1 MTIRD
6 ILEEGEINMILEAI
20 RAQEKKC
27 RGIAKRPIQGE
38 RVGEKEKLQG
48 WAFKAEA
55 LAELESKIAEMCN

>member
-27 RGIAKRPIQGE
+27 RGISKRPIQGF
-38 RVGEKEKLQG
+38 RAGEKEKLQE
-48 WAFKAEA
+48 WAFEAEA
-55 LAELESKIAEMCN
+55 WAELESKIAEMCN